1 MVKVLKVANVLICD
15 IVSQIFQE
23 LIEVFAY
30 NSSSQLSAEVKEVK
44 GFILNGLFNEKK
56 NVLELNKRS
65 FIVLL
70 YDITFYNVP

>member
-1 MVKVLKVANVLICD
+1 MVKVLKVANVLISD
-15 IVSQIFQE
+15 IISQIFQE

-30 NSSSQLSAEVKEVK
+30 NSSSQLSAKVKEVK
-44 GFILNGLFNEKK
+44 GFIFNGLFNEKK